1 MLPDDGRYLS
11 QQQVASTVFD
21 DSILERSRAS
31 SLNNLSPR
39 EHQILQR
46 VGEGKSIAEATAM
59 LFLWPKPTDA
69 YRSRMMQK
77 LGIGDPAS
85 LAKFAIQH
93 RVNNSAERGRTAA
106 TLADR
111 GKPRLPGS
119 LRLRCDASCRPAGL
133 SGNPDRNCHVS
144 PTARPEPSGESAL
157 DAGGQ
162 RLPKSVAHPPLRV
175 RTRVRR
181 TA

>member
-59 LFLWPKPTDA
+59 LFLSPKPTDA
-69 YRSRMMQK
+69 YRSQMMQNWV
-77 LGIGDPAS
+77 LAIRPAWPS
-85 LAKFAIQH
+85 SRSSTASH
-93 RVNNSAERGRTAA
+93 NSAERGRTAA